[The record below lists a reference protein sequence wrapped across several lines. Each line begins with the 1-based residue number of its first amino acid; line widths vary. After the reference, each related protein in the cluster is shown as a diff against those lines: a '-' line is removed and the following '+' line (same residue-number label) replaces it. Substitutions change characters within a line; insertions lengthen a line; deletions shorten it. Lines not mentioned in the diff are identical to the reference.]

1 LKTTKKEIARIEV
14 KTMHA
19 KVMHTLVKESKRPNG
34 MIFKLLFSILL
45 YAAICAMSAIL
56 LCKIG
61 LAYLVDNISFAVG
74 MSVMLATPS
83 ILYLKWYYEPIK
95 MNNIDKKTIAHYIF
109 IGIIVTSI
117 LNYPHNVIS
126 GMHNKP
132 DYYYSYI
139 NDGLYARALF
149 ILILVV
155 IAPVIE
161 EIYCRYY
168 AYNIV
173 KDRLG
178 IKAGVI
184 ISSLLYMIFHWELSL
199 LLFLFGVIFAL
210 IYEKTKK
217 IWASM
222 IVHGAMNLIW
232 FTLVYF
238 A

>member
-1 LKTTKKEIARIEV
+1 ML
-14 KTMHA
+14 A
-19 KVMHTLVKESKRPNG
+19 KVIYAFVKVNTTSNS

-74 MSVMLATPS
+74 MSVMLAIPS
-83 ILYLKWYYEPIK
+83 ILYLR
-95 MNNIDKKTIAHYIF
+95 MNYDPTKRYNDNKTIAHYII
-109 IGIIVTSI
+109 IGLIVTTI

-139 NDGLYARALF
+139 NDGLYARVLF
-149 ILILVV
+149 LLILVV

-173 KDRLG
+173 KDRFG
-178 IKAGVI
+178 VKAGVI
-184 ISSLLYMIFHWELSL
+184 MSSFLYMILHWELSL
-199 LLFLFGVIFAL
+199 LLYIFGVVFA
-210 IYEKTKK
+210 IVYEKTNK